1 MRLSVITRRRL
12 LLATRGQR
20 RDEGHVL
27 AGGAELCC
35 AAGGTQVI
43 EEVCVGADVFAPLF
57 GDVVFVVDCFYGA
70 DGLAGAAVHALI
82 GVDVQGAFTFVDAVD
97 GAFFNACA
105 VFDIHAGKRDYVG
118 HWCAFL
124 EAVRPV
130 PAVLRVVCCR
140 AKSTE

>member
-1 MRLSVITRRRL
+1 MKGTSLPVGPSFAAPPGEPRSSKKSALALTYSV
-12 LLATRGQR
+12 
-20 RDEGHVL
+20 HSS
-27 AGGAELCC
+27 
-35 AAGGTQVI
+35 
-43 EEVCVGADVFAPLF
+43 
-57 GDVVFVVDCFYGA
+57 GDVVFIVDCFYGA
-70 DGLAGAAVHALI
+70 DGLAGAAVHAFI
-82 GVDVQGAFTFVDAVD
+82 RVDVQGAFAFVDAVD

-140 AKSTE
+140 AESTE

>member
-1 MRLSVITRRRL
+1 MKGTSLPVGPSF
-12 LLATRGQR
+12 
-20 RDEGHVL
+20 
-27 AGGAELCC
+27 
-35 AAGGTQVI
+35 AAPPG
-43 EEVCVGADVFAPLF
+43 EPRSSKKSAF

>member
-1 MRLSVITRRRL
+1 MLR
-12 LLATRGQR
+12 
-20 RDEGHVL
+20 H
-27 AGGAELCC
+27 
-35 AAGGTQVI
+35 GGTQVV

-57 GDVVFVVDCFYGA
+57 GDVVFVVYCFYGA

-82 GVDVQGAFTFVDAVD
+82 GVDVQGAFAFVDAVD

-130 PAVLRVVCCR
+130 PAGLRVVCCR